1 MKRKMM
7 KLLKPKKYQ
16 KMFHKR
22 ILRKKKI
29 KNHKKK

>member
-22 ILRKKKI
+22 IRKKKI